1 MFPDGSSADAVF
13 EATTWRMMGY
23 STSASPHLSL
33 RFWTWMRQFA
43 DAPSAASA
51 TVAESPAAHGW
62 RIANEYLMLG
72 EFLRGERGPICSVY
86 EGRDSLRMVLAC
98 YVSAREG
105 RRVRIDD
112 PAIYN
117 V

>member
-1 MFPDGSSADAVF
+1 
-13 EATTWRMMGY
+13 MGGGLQ
-23 STSASPHLSL
+23 TSY
-33 RFWTWMRQFA
+33 
-43 DAPSAASA
+43 
-51 TVAESPAAHGW
+51 
-62 RIANEYLMLG
+62 IMLG

-98 YVSAREG
+98 YVSTREG

-112 PAIYN
+112 PAVYN